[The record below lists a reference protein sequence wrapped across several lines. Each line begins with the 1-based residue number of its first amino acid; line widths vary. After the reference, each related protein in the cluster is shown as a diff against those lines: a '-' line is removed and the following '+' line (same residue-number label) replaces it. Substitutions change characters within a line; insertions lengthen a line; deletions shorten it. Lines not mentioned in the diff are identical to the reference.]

1 MKKILSYLKMNYEMW
16 LIRQVDK
23 HDLSFVLPYNNTLV
37 DELDYKI
44 HLLEEENDILTY
56 HLLRADERIEEL
68 EKALEFYEPIEDE
81 EED

>member
-1 MKKILSYLKMNYEMW
+1 MW

-23 HDLSFVLPYNNTLV
+23 HDLSFVLPCNNTLV